1 MNERETFDDSME
13 RNTTT
18 DRVED
23 DFQFELSPS
32 FSRWK
37 EEESLKG
44 VATHIFVLSVFD
56 LNYKNIYG

>member
-1 MNERETFDDSME
+1 ME